1 MAKRFGGKFSPD
13 GATPGATGAQFQ
25 NRRAR
30 AVNIW
35 ARLLFFAPLPLL
47 LAGIGEVMQSDP
59 LGMVAE
65 LGSFALM
72 LLGAWLVNE
81 GLRAADAYE
90 ARAIAKPPAV
100 PRKLLG
106 AVCLGL
112 GIFGAHFLGAGAGL
126 IGGLVFGAVGAG
138 LTLAAFGLDPMKSK
152 GISGHSEFD
161 NTRVANAIEKA
172 EGLVKDIQTAAAR
185 FGDRSLEDRVDRLC
199 AKAREV
205 FKVVEED
212 PRDLPR
218 ARKFLS
224 VYLMGARDAT
234 VKFADLYGRN
244 RSTEARRDY
253 EALLSDLET
262 SFAKQREQL
271 LLEDRSDLDIE
282 IDVLRQRLRQE
293 GLTAE

>member
-1 MAKRFGGKFSPD
+1 
-13 GATPGATGAQFQ
+13 
-25 NRRAR
+25 
-30 AVNIW
+30 
-35 ARLLFFAPLPLL
+35 
-47 LAGIGEVMQSDP
+47 QSDP
-59 LGMVAE
+59 IGMVVE
-65 LGSFALM
+65 LGAVAVM

-81 GLRAADAYE
+81 GLRAAEAYE
-90 ARAIAKPPAV
+90 ARSIAKPPAM

-106 AVCLGL
+106 SIALGV
-112 GIFGAHFLGAGAGL
+112 GVFTAHVLGAGAGL
-126 IGGLVFGAVGAG
+126 LGGLIFGAAATALSLV
-138 LTLAAFGLDPMKSK
+138 AFGLDPMKAK

-172 EGLVKDIQTAAAR
+172 EGLVSDIQQAAQR
-185 FGDRSLEDRVDRLC
+185 FGDRRLEERVEQLC
-199 AKAREV
+199 AKARDV

-234 VKFADLYGRN
+234 VKFADLNARN
-244 RSTEARRDY
+244 PSTDARAKY
-253 EALLSDLET
+253 EDLLSDLET